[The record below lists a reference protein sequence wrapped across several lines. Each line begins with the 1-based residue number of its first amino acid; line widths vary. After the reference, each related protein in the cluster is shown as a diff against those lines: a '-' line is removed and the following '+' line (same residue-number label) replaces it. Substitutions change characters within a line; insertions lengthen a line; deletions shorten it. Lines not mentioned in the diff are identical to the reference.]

1 MAITKLSPT
10 LEDYLEA
17 IYRISSVNTV
27 ARSMDIAD
35 RLKVKRS
42 SVTVALYSLA
52 EKGLIN
58 YQARSFITLTERG
71 MQVARCVDKRHH
83 VLLDFMTTVLGLPMD
98 EADKAACSME
108 HGLSSD
114 ACRKMTA
121 FMQAFKQESECA
133 TLLKKSLE
141 KTASRIDCSKDCGY
155 SRKSGRDDEEE
166 LLNLNFIAPG
176 KRGVIADIRGS
187 GTLKK
192 RLLEMGVVRGQTV
205 SVVRAAPLD
214 DPIEI
219 KVRNAHLSLRRE
231 EASMILVKNVS

>member
-71 MQVARCVDKRHH
+71 MQVARCVDKA
-83 VLLDFMTTVLGLPMD
+83 TP
-98 EADKAACSME
+98 C
-108 HGLSSD
+108 
-114 ACRKMTA
+114 A
-121 FMQAFKQESECA
+121 FGF
-133 TLLKKSLE
+133 
-141 KTASRIDCSKDCGY
+141 
-155 SRKSGRDDEEE
+155 
-166 LLNLNFIAPG
+166 
-176 KRGVIADIRGS
+176 
-187 GTLKK
+187 
-192 RLLEMGVVRGQTV
+192 
-205 SVVRAAPLD
+205 
-214 DPIEI
+214 
-219 KVRNAHLSLRRE
+219 
-231 EASMILVKNVS
+231 